1 MSKVEQFTELRP
13 SFLAFADGG
22 LRRLA
27 EAAYNKAAPEIR
39 AKIEA
44 DSSKPDFVHADVLDA
59 QDDSAMP
66 FSHGHLPDDTG
77 VIPEAL
83 SRRCPFR
90 LKVTFKGDTL
100 DEIMLELMALN
111 PRFTLDKAHFIPADV
126 GIDRAFKPLSEKPAP
141 VGLITLADP
150 DDPDPNARFKKLMAD
165 VPPMPTPPGYQD
177 LKPETLL
184 SRLDLTMTWKGG
196 QGAKLQTDVFGRV
209 FGAPDIVVPYGIAG
223 LAIRLF
229 SPELNRNFDGLL
241 YSSGGFGVYL
251 SSVDIDG
258 KSINPIFIYGPPEK
272 GDKAAENTA
281 DEKTTDA
288 GKASHLYKLAVAE
301 FGLSKD
307 FAGFLFPGMEV
318 HWLGEDRKGHDSGY
332 EVGVGLTAI
341 AIGGGTALGRKS
353 GWFTSFHAKVKPL
366 TENSYLT
373 KLSEIELRA
382 NLADGAPTALSLI
395 GTFRDLDAPFD
406 WMNERRLRLSMIFQ
420 AYKDKTGKASNHL
433 LIDSAIEGDGPKALA
448 TIKLKSD
455 EERLVAAGLVL
466 APIVLSTGSI
476 NVGAKSVP
484 PGPDERMYFT
494 DVSSTE
500 TLTAAA
506 LSALLGWFFK
516 NAIKIVEVR
525 VVGARIQVQPALL
538 NDAKNESGTDVALLF
553 DYESDF
559 TIDIAE
565 AKLKSTRNLTT
576 RIDGSGIAFG
586 GAEVARWVQV
596 PAGVRALSLADPG
609 LWDIGALGKILKITE
624 VSLRREPRRELRIT
638 LRLDGNFGIATAGDF
653 VLSLDLEDGTGLR
666 LEAHPSKLSFEI
678 PKALKAEGILLI
690 DKTGGKE
697 DIAGSLDVT
706 ILPIGVRAYAGARV
720 AQATGANGETAKALL
735 AALKVQFPAMIPLA
749 SSGIGIKGF
758 EGLYAAHFSRKEDES
773 TPGVP
778 KPLKWLEQV
787 KGEVATSI
795 THHKERW
802 AVHYDH
808 WAFGLGVELALQANS
823 KLLNLN
829 TIMLIERPGPVVT
842 LFAKANVLQK
852 PKDNK
857 TVAKEGNLK
866 TGILGL
872 LQYNVATK
880 EFLLAALAD
889 VQFKDYVRFRAP
901 LELFA
906 TVDQLSKWHLY
917 LGTPQN
923 PVTGTLDIKKIVSIG
938 VSGYFMAAGD
948 RLTGL
953 PGPVSELPGFALAL
967 GTAAYVQIGK
977 GSLYLR
983 VELLAYLALSIGEA
997 IYAQGGVRVSGEL
1010 RLFIVSIGV
1019 SSTSSFAYQRKPD
1032 GTSLLHIHLN
1042 ICGHVKIFTLKISG
1056 CVTLKLGS
1064 PFSDQTEFPHLV
1076 EGLVIYSGTNV
1087 SLHGQGALS
1096 GIDAVSAIVNAV
1108 GGGSTPSEGIE
1119 LDSALAINLGAAPEV
1134 DNSAPGFTRKLR
1146 SPRKAET
1153 LFNMGARS
1161 GSYLLTSVTLHQQ
1174 DAAGDWTEFDY
1185 DNAPAVWWP
1194 NTQSPAGGQALPR
1207 QLALMTRDPLAVKNA
1222 MVSEEDLANWV
1233 DSILQDLCG
1242 AVIPAQYCVYLWS
1255 VSDLSDGSSGKWT
1268 LPALL
1273 RSSDLASAIGATS
1286 ATPAEFD
1293 LLARPGAGSAMDP
1306 LPNLPLVIGGCFA
1319 AEDPTTGR
1327 ALPILRMIKRLVQ
1340 DVSGSQHT
1348 VTSRARVKAEIS
1360 ATRPLQLLLAVDQ
1373 AAMDFTYAL
1382 RCELKTAH
1390 GLTISIGLS
1399 SAAAQFES
1407 LDFTDAQARFHDG
1420 GENWIGRTAA
1430 FARLAQSP
1438 SFAGWYFYRLDL
1450 DLSAV
1455 SAGDHVTEFWLW
1467 FDTDGDGPDITLC
1480 IGALKYLPQAEIDR
1494 VAEDEANKSDTIAA
1508 LKDYLQSTEDI
1519 PLLDPA
1525 TPYRL
1530 KLDWQ
1535 SRGDGALAKSQSYE
1549 FRTTEHPPAS
1559 ALPHLLSRHP
1569 EPGEKF
1575 HYWAEAPGFGL
1586 ASPDLFRMLAKF
1598 PNARLRIR
1606 ISDDAGN
1613 AVTNVAGDIDWH
1625 KGPLFDPADFLDP
1638 KPDPHGIH
1646 KDQIA
1651 SLPSALQE
1659 ALLGKI
1665 ASGEL
1670 DCLKPIKWPQ
1680 GGVWIGFDV
1689 ALRPLA
1695 GYSIDL
1701 SVVTLD
1707 GKPWPF
1713 PPNRTEATG
1722 DASLLSWRFAT
1733 GLHGDLSDFAAELR
1747 NHPVRNRIL
1756 ESEPD
1761 FTLAVPETEAIRV
1774 MADKDLEDALVGAGG
1789 ERPLPGNQ
1797 PEITLYWIRR
1807 SASGGQEVQLVP
1819 LALALSCPD
1828 PILRRTEGCVITRQ
1842 KVGERTIRLAER
1854 ARLAFQKVDMATSKG
1869 IETVYLASSGFALV
1883 ARLKADAEGE
1893 CALAFGQTE
1902 VDRVPRALMPTVSLI
1917 LDPLRLKPRP
1927 VSST

>member
-1 MSKVEQFTELRP
+1 MSKIEQFTELRP
-13 SFLAFADGG
+13 SFLAFAAGG

-27 EAAYNKAAPEIR
+27 ETAYETAAPAITT
-39 AKIEA
+39 AIEA
-44 DSSKPDFVHADVLDA
+44 DDSLSEYVHVDVLEA
-59 QDDSAMP
+59 KGDSALP
-66 FSHGHLPDDTG
+66 FHHGHLPHSAGT
-77 VIPEAL
+77 IPDAL
-83 SRRCPFR
+83 SQRCPFR
-90 LKVTFKGDTL
+90 MAVTFKGEDL
-100 DEIMLELMALN
+100 DEVVLELMTLN
-111 PRFTLDKAHFIPADV
+111 PRFTLDRSHFIPAE
-126 GIDRAFKPLSEKPAP
+126 IDAARAFKPLNDKPAP

-150 DDPDPNARFKKLMAD
+150 DDPDPDGRFAKLMAD
-165 VPPMPTPPGYQD
+165 VPPTPAPPGYRD
-177 LKPETLL
+177 LAPETLL
-184 SRLDLTMTWKGG
+184 SRVDFTMTWKGG
-196 QGAKLQTDVFGRV
+196 QGAQIQSDVFGRV
-209 FGAPDIVVPYGIAG
+209 FGAPEIMVPHGIGG
-223 LAIRLF
+223 LALRLF
-229 SPELNRNFDGLL
+229 SPVLGNSFDALL
-241 YSSGGFGVYL
+241 YASGGFGL
-251 SSVDIDG
+251 FLNSVDADG
-258 KSINPIFIYGPPEK
+258 KPVRPTFVYGPPEK
-272 GDKAAENTA
+272 AGENTS
-281 DEKTTDA
+281 DA
-288 GKASHLYKLAVAE
+288 GKSSSLYEDALTE

-318 HWLGEDRKGHDSGY
+318 HWLGEDRKGHDTGY
-332 EVGVGLTAI
+332 QLDVGQSAVV
-341 AIGGGTALGRKS
+341 IGGGTALGRKS
-353 GWFTSFHAKVKPL
+353 GWFTSFHARIRPL
-366 TENSYLT
+366 SDNSYLT
-373 KLSEIELRA
+373 KLSEVALRA
-382 NLADGAPTALSLI
+382 NLADGAPVALSLT
-395 GTFRDLDAPFD
+395 GTFRDLEPPFA
-406 WMNERRLRLSMIFQ
+406 WMNKRRLRLSMVFQ
-420 AYKDKTGKASNHL
+420 PFKDKAGKTSNHL

-448 TIKLKSD
+448 TIELKSD
-455 EERLVAAGLVL
+455 ADRLVAAGLVL

-506 LSALLGWFFK
+506 LSALLGWFFT
-516 NAIKIVEVR
+516 NAIKIREIR

-538 NDAKNESGTDVALLF
+538 NNAKNESGTDVALLF

-559 TIDIAE
+559 TIDVAE
-565 AKLKSTRNLTT
+565 AKLKTTRSLTT
-576 RIDGSGIAFG
+576 QIDGSGMAFG
-586 GAEVARWVQV
+586 GAKAARWVQV
-596 PAGVRALSLADPG
+596 PAGVRGLSLADPG

-749 SSGIGIKGF
+749 SSGIGVKGF
-758 EGLYAAHFSRKEDES
+758 EGLYAAHFERKEEES

-795 THHKERW
+795 THHKDRW
-802 AVHYDH
+802 AVHYDR
-808 WAFGLGVELALQANS
+808 WAFGLGVELAVQANS
-823 KLLNLN
+823 KLVNLN
-829 TIMLIERPGPVVT
+829 TMLLIERPGPVVT
-842 LFAKANVLQK
+842 LFAKANVLEK

-857 TVAKEGNLK
+857 TVAKEGDLK

-889 VQFKDYVRFRAP
+889 VRFKDYVRFRAP

-923 PVTGTLDIKKIVSIG
+923 RVTGTLEIAKIASLG

-953 PGPVSELPGFALAL
+953 PGPVSQLPGFALTL
-967 GTAAYVQIGK
+967 GTAAYVQIGS

-983 VELLAYLALSIGEA
+983 VEMETYLALSIAEA

-1010 RLFIVSIGV
+1010 RLVIVSLGV
-1019 SSTSSFAYQRKPD
+1019 SSTFGFAYQRNHD
-1032 GTSLLHIHLN
+1032 GTSLLHIHGQ
-1042 ICGHVKIFTLKISG
+1042 ICGHVKIFTWKISG
-1056 CVTLKLGS
+1056 CVSLAIGN
-1064 PFSDQTEFPHLV
+1064 PFSDHTEFPHLV

-1087 SLHGQGALS
+1087 SLHGQGAFG
-1096 GIDAVSAIVNAV
+1096 GIDAVSEVVDAV
-1108 GGGSTPSEGIE
+1108 GEGSTPPEGIE
-1119 LDSALAINLGAAPEV
+1119 LDSALSISLGAAPEI

-1161 GSYLLTSVTLHQQ
+1161 GSYRLTSVTLHQQ
-1174 DAAGDWTEFDY
+1174 DAAGSWTEFDY

-1194 NTQSPAGGQALPR
+1194 STQSPAGGQALPR
-1207 QLALMTRDPLAVKNA
+1207 HLALLTRDPLAVKNA

-1233 DSILQDLCG
+1233 DSILQGLCDP
-1242 AVIPAQYCVYLWS
+1242 AVPAQYCVYLWS
-1255 VSDLSDGSSGKWT
+1255 ISDLSNSTSGKWT

-1273 RSSDLASAIGATS
+1273 RSPDMAAEIGAAS
-1286 ATPAEFD
+1286 ATPAAFD
-1293 LLARPGAGSAMDP
+1293 LLARAGAGSAQDP
-1306 LPNLPLVIGGCFA
+1306 LPSLPPVAGGCFV
-1319 AEDPTTGR
+1319 AEDPKTGSGV
-1327 ALPILRMIKRLVQ
+1327 PILRMIRRVILDAAGQYRLV
-1340 DVSGSQHT
+1340 
-1348 VTSRARVKAEIS
+1348 TSPARIKADIS
-1360 ATRPLQLLLAVDQ
+1360 TTQPLQVLLAVDR
-1373 AAMDFTYAL
+1373 AGMDFAWMLECTL
-1382 RCELKTAH
+1382 QTFQ
-1390 GLTISIGLS
+1390 GQPISFTLDT
-1399 SAAAQFES
+1399 AAARFEPLNNAGS
-1407 LDFTDAQARFHDG
+1407 KERFHEDG
-1420 GENWIGRTAA
+1420 KNWTGRTAA
-1430 FARLAQSP
+1430 FARLEQSP
-1438 SFAGWYFYRLDL
+1438 DFAGWHFYRLDL
-1450 DLSAV
+1450 DLATV
-1455 SAGDHVTEFWLW
+1455 APGDHITELRIGFN
-1467 FDTDGDGPDITLC
+1467 TDNDRPEMTIC
-1480 IGALKYLPQAEIDR
+1480 IGALKFLPQAEIDR
-1494 VAEDEANKSDTIAA
+1494 FAEDQAHKGATIAE
-1508 LKDYLQSTEDI
+1508 LKDYLQSTENI

-1530 KLDWQ
+1530 RLDWQ
-1535 SRGDGALAKSQSYE
+1535 SRGDGAPAKSQSYE
-1549 FRTTEHPPAS
+1549 FRTTEHPPTS
-1559 ALPHLLSRHP
+1559 ALPHLLSQHP
-1569 EPGEKF
+1569 APGERF

-1613 AVTNVAGDIDWH
+1613 AVTNAAGDIDWH

-1665 ASGEL
+1665 ASGDL
-1670 DCLKPIKWPQ
+1670 DCLKPINWPQ

-1701 SVVTLD
+1701 SVVTPD

-1713 PPNRTEATG
+1713 PPERTEATG

-1756 ESEPD
+1756 DSEPD
-1761 FTLAVPETEAIRV
+1761 FTLAVPATEAIRV
-1774 MADKDLEDALVGAGG
+1774 LADKDLEDALVGAGG
-1789 ERPLPGNQ
+1789 ERPLPGKQ

-1807 SASGGQEVQLVP
+1807 SASGGQEAQLVP

-1828 PILRRTEGCVITRQ
+1828 PILRRTESCVITRQ

-1854 ARLAFQKVDMATSKG
+1854 ARLAFQNVDMATSKG

-1883 ARLKADAEGE
+1883 ARLKADAESK

-1902 VDRVPRALMPTVSLI
+1902 VDRVPRAPMPTVSLT